1 MKTMLALS
9 LGVLLGA
16 AVPTAMGQTLPALPS
31 GFQADAG
38 FSQMMAQMRTAGV
51 AESAPAR

>member
-38 FSQMMAQMRTAGV
+38 FAQMMAQMRTAAV